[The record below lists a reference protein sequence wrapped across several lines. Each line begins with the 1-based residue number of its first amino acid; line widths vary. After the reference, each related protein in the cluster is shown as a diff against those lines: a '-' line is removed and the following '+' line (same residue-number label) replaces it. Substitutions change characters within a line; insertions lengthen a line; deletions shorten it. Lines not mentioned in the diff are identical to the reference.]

1 MKLIVG
7 LGNPGLEYVWTRHNL
22 GFQVIDY
29 LANKLNIKLK
39 KEKFKVLYTISNC
52 LEQKVIFLKPLTY
65 MNNSGECIRNFMNYF
80 QVSSENM
87 LVIYDDLSL
96 PLESFRYR
104 LRGSSGGHNGIKNI
118 IECLKTQKFPRLK
131 IGIGSKQEVPWK
143 D

>member
-22 GFQVIDY
+22 GFQVIDC
-29 LANKLNIKLK
+29 LANKLGLKLGR
-39 KEKFKVLYTISNC
+39 EKFRGLYTTSTY
-52 LEQKVIFLKPLTY
+52 LSQKIILLKPLTY
-65 MNNSGECIRNFMNYF
+65 MNNSGECIRDFINYF
-80 QVSSENM
+80 QISIEDT

-104 LRGSSGGHNGIKNI
+104 SRGSSGGHNGIKNI
-118 IECLKTQKFPRLK
+118 IECLKTQKFLRLK
-131 IGIGSKQEVPWK
+131 IGIGSKQEVLWK

>member
-39 KEKFKVLYTISNC
+39 KEKFKGLYAISNY

-104 LRGSSGGHNGIKNI
+104 L
-118 IECLKTQKFPRLK
+118 
-131 IGIGSKQEVPWK
+131 
-143 D
+143 